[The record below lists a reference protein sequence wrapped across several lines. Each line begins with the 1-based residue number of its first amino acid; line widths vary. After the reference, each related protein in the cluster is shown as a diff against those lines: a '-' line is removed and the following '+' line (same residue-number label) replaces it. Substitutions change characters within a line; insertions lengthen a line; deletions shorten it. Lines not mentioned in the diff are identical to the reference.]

1 MNHCPLLFIIRKFAD
16 MVVVDLCEVK
26 MRIKPSKT
34 ESDAQHVVQ
43 FLPHKQHNGF
53 TLQRPI
59 SECCTGK

>member
-1 MNHCPLLFIIRKFAD
+1 